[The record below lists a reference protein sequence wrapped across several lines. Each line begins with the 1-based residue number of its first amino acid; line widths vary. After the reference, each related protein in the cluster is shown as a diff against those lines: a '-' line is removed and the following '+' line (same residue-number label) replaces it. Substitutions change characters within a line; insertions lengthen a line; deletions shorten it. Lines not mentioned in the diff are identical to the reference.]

1 MDRRG
6 FLKSSGGAMAALTA
20 AQYSRVKGANER
32 LNVACV
38 GVRGR
43 GKNHIEY
50 FAKHPGSVVATV
62 VDIDQA
68 VGEQAVQHAMKFQS
82 EKPKEAKDLR
92 VMLEDKTI
100 DVVSVA
106 TPNHWHALATIWA
119 CQAGKDVYCEKPA
132 SHNIF
137 EGRKMVEAARKYNR
151 IVQIGHQSRTTAH
164 KIRAIEL
171 LREGAIGEIYMAR
184 GLCFKRRKPI
194 GRNEATDIPAGVD
207 YEMWLG
213 PAEERAFK
221 ENRFHYNWH
230 WYWDFGNGDIGN
242 QGVHEMDIA
251 RWGLGKTELP
261 RFVYS
266 SGGHFISNDDQQ
278 TPNTQQAIFDYDDS
292 QIVFEV
298 RGLLTGGEAD
308 MQPDLPRDNN
318 TIGNTFLG
326 SEGFMTVTAAGFHTY
341 LGEKHEPGPSMK
353 YQEDGQYSSEPHVD
367 NFLAAVKS
375 RNHRDLT
382 CDVLEGHLS
391 ASLCHL
397 ANTSYRVQR
406 RLEFDPRTETFV
418 GDAEADKYLS
428 RRYRPGFEVPEKV

>member
-32 LNVACV
+32 VNVACV

-50 FAKHPGSVVATV
+50 FAKNPGSVVATV

-100 DVVSVA
+100 DAVSIA

-151 IVQIGHQSRTTAH
+151 IVQIGHQSRTNAH
-164 KIRAIEL
+164 KIRAMEL
-171 LREGAIGEIYMAR
+171 LREGVIGEVYMAR

-194 GRNEATDIPAGVD
+194 GHNEATDIPAGVD

-251 RWGLGKTELP
+251 RWGLGKTDLP

-326 SEGFMTVTAAGFHTY
+326 SEGFMTVNAAGFHTY

-353 YQEDGQYSSEPHVD
+353 YQEDGQYATAPHVD

-391 ASLCHL
+391 AALCHL

-418 GDAEADKYLS
+418 GDSEADKYLS

>member
-1 MDRRG
+1 
-6 FLKSSGGAMAALTA
+6 MAALTA

-43 GKNHIEY
+43 GKSHIEY
-50 FAKHPGSVVATV
+50 FAKHPNSVVATV

-68 VGEQAVQHAMKFQS
+68 VSEQAVQHAMKFQS
-82 EKPKEAKDLR
+82 AKPKEAKDLR
-92 VMLEDKTI
+92 VMLEDKSI
-100 DVVSVA
+100 DVVSIA

-171 LREGAIGEIYMAR
+171 LREGVIGEVYMAR

-194 GRNEATDIPAGVD
+194 GHNEATDIPVGVD
-207 YEMWLG
+207 YDMWLG

-242 QGVHEMDIA
+242 QGVHEMDVA
-251 RWGLGKTELP
+251 RWGLGKTDLP

-266 SGGHFISNDDQQ
+266 SGGHFISDDDQQ

-308 MQPDLPRDNN
+308 MQPKPPGNIN
-318 TIGNTFLG
+318 TVGNTFLG
-326 SEGFMTVTAAGFHTY
+326 SKGFLTVDASGFHTY
-341 LGEKHEPGPSMK
+341 LGENHEPGPSMDYK
-353 YQEDGQYSSEPHVD
+353 EDNEYSSEPHVD
-367 NFLAAVKS
+367 NFIAAVKS

-418 GDAEADKYLS
+418 DDAEADKYLS
-428 RRYRPGFEVPEKV
+428 RRYRPGFEVPENV

>member
-1 MDRRG
+1 
-6 FLKSSGGAMAALTA
+6 MAALTA

-32 LNVACV
+32 VNVACV

-43 GKNHIEY
+43 GRSHLRY
-50 FAKHPGSVVATV
+50 FGTHPESQIAQV

-68 VGEQAVQHAMKFQS
+68 VSEQAAQLTLKYQS
-82 EKPKEAKDLR
+82 EKPKEEKDLR
-92 VMLEDKTI
+92 VMLEDKSI
-100 DVVSVA
+100 DVVSIA
-106 TPNHWHALATIWA
+106 TPNHWHSLATIWA

-151 IVQIGHQSRTTAH
+151 IVQIGHQGRSTEH
-164 KIRAIEL
+164 KIQAVKL
-171 LREGAIGEIYMAR
+171 LREGVIGEVYMAR
-184 GLCFKRRKPI
+184 GLCFKRRKSI
-194 GRNEATDIPAGVD
+194 GHADVSAIPSGVD

-213 PAEERAFK
+213 PAEERSFK

-251 RWGLGKTELP
+251 RWGLGKTEMP
-261 RFVYS
+261 RFAYS
-266 SGGHFISNDDQQ
+266 SGGHFTYDDDQQ
-278 TPNTQQAIFDYDDS
+278 TPSTQQAIFDYGDS
-292 QIVFEV
+292 QLVFEV
-298 RGLLTGGEAD
+298 RGLMSGGEAD
-308 MQPDLPRDNN
+308 MQPELPGNVN
-318 TIGNTFLG
+318 TVGNMFLG
-326 SEGFMTVTAAGFHTY
+326 SKGYMTVGGSSFHTY
-341 LGEKHEPGPSMK
+341 LGEEHEPGPSGTT
-353 YQEDGQYSSEPHVD
+353 ENVESLSNEPHVD

-391 ASLCHL
+391 AALCHL
-397 ANTSYRVQR
+397 ANTSYRVER
-406 RLEFDPRTETFV
+406 RVEFDPRTETFV
-418 GDAEADKYLS
+418 GDSEADKYLS